1 MRFSTLAPI
10 GAFAS
15 LVGLAACGG
24 GYKAPTQP
32 SGSPPPPTT
41 STSITI
47 AGDRGSQSF
56 TPNTGAASGGMVSWR
71 NTDGVVHRIKSNDGS
86 FDTGDIAPGQTS
98 TARAVPAAGMNYHC
112 SIHPGMIGAINA
124 ESGPPPP
131 CTGIYCSS
139 DQSGL
144 TGR

>member
-32 SGSPPPPTT
+32 SGTPPP
-41 STSITI
+41 STSASVTI
-47 AGDRGSQSF
+47 LGNRGNQSF
-56 TPNTGAASGGMVSWR
+56 TPNPGPAPDGKTSFR
-71 NTDGVVHRIKSNDGS
+71 NSDGVVHRIVANDGS
-86 FDTGDIAPGQTS
+86 FDSGDIAAGQTS
-98 TARAVPAAGMNYHC
+98 AALSVAAAGVNYHC

-124 ESGPPPP
+124 AAGPPPP

-144 TGR
+144 AGR